1 MLKINQHTTTLS
13 KALLTAGLLGGAAVA
28 TLGAGSAQAAW
39 SPGADGITTSC
50 SFTNI
55 NGCLSLIPTLNNP
68 IGVQSPVI
76 VDKRLTLLDVSNVGP
91 LTGGDTFTFAY
102 QQTDMNYPWH
112 VDLDFNPAASFN
124 GSIVYKID
132 IVGCLTS
139 TDPNACSYP
148 YQGPNFKG
156 VELVSARDG
165 GTTVQKIYG
174 TGWDGTNITGVI
186 DTLNLTN
193 NVMDSGPAYGT
204 TLYVKDI
211 WTASPGVT
219 IDNINNNFAQVPGP
233 LPILGIGAAF
243 GFSRKLRKRIK
254 GSGTAE
260 MMTTIS

>member
-1 MLKINQHTTTLS
+1 
-13 KALLTAGLLGGAAVA
+13 
-28 TLGAGSAQAAW
+28 
-39 SPGADGITTSC
+39 
-50 SFTNI
+50 
-55 NGCLSLIPTLNNP
+55 
-68 IGVQSPVI
+68 
-76 VDKRLTLLDVSNVGP
+76 
-91 LTGGDTFTFAY
+91 
-102 QQTDMNYPWH
+102 MNYPWH
-112 VDLDFNPAASFN
+112 VDLDFNPSVSTN

-148 YQGPNFKG
+148 YQGPIFKG

-165 GTTVQKIYG
+165 GATVQKIYG

-186 DTLNLTN
+186 DILNLTN
-193 NVMDSGPAYGT
+193 NVMDSGPASGT

-254 GSGTAE
+254 GSGIAE

>member
-1 MLKINQHTTTLS
+1 MLKINQHTTTFS

-39 SPGADGITTSC
+39 SPNTDGIITSC
-50 SFTNI
+50 VFAPGGCTI
-55 NGCLSLIPTLNNP
+55 NDP
-68 IGVQSPVI
+68 SPVI
-76 VDKRLTLLDVSNVGP
+76 VDKKLTLLDISNVGP
-91 LTGGDTFTFAY
+91 LGVADTFTFAY

-112 VDLDFNPAASFN
+112 VDLDFNPSVSTN

-148 YQGPNFKG
+148 YQGPIFKG

-165 GTTVQKIYG
+165 GATVQKIYG

-186 DTLNLTN
+186 DILNLTN
-193 NVMDSGPAYGT
+193 NVMDSGPASGT

-260 MMTTIS
+260 MMTTFS